1 MPIDKNK
8 RTLITFAVDKDIK
21 EKLIILANK
30 QNRSLSNFLLAE
42 VEKIIKNSYFDD
54 SPSNSS
60 TAHLENT

>member
-42 VEKIIKNSYFDD
+42 VEKIIENSCFDNFPPD
-54 SPSNSS
+54 NSH
-60 TAHLENT
+60 TPIENP